1 MTTNEM
7 AHVIA
12 TAVQFIGVVLG
23 GVFAVELCAMWLRN
37 RREERMNSVRT
48 AEARSSERFD
58 GERNSWLQILAEKDR
73 EIETLKA
80 VNERLTKNYEIA
92 TRILAVAERKEA

>member
-1 MTTNEM
+1 MTANEM

-12 TAVQFIGVVLG
+12 TGVQFIGIVLG

-37 RREERMNSVRT
+37 RREERRNSVRA

-73 EIETLKA
+73 EIDTLKA
-80 VNERLTKNYEIA
+80 LNEKLTKQYDIA
-92 TRILAVAERKEA
+92 TKILSVAERNV

>member
-1 MTTNEM
+1 MTANEM

-12 TAVQFIGVVLG
+12 TGVQFIGIVLG

-37 RREERMNSVRT
+37 RREERRNSVRA

-80 VNERLTKNYEIA
+80 MNEKLSKNYDIA
-92 TRILAVAERKEA
+92 TKILSVAERKA

>member
-1 MTTNEM
+1 MNANEM

-12 TAVQFIGVVLG
+12 TGVQFIGIVLG

-37 RREERMNSVRT
+37 RREERRNSVRA

-73 EIETLKA
+73 EIDTLKA
-80 VNERLTKNYEIA
+80 LNEKLTKQYDIA
-92 TRILAVAERKEA
+92 TKIIAVAERNV

>member
-1 MTTNEM
+1 MTANEM

-12 TAVQFIGVVLG
+12 TGVQFIGIILG
-23 GVFAVELCAMWLRN
+23 GVFAVELYAMWLRN
-37 RREERMNSVRT
+37 RREERRNSVRA

-58 GERNSWLQILAEKDR
+58 GERNSWLQIIAEKDR

-80 VNERLTKNYEIA
+80 LNEKLSKNYDIA
-92 TRILAVAERKEA
+92 TKILSVAERKA

>member
-1 MTTNEM
+1 MNANEM

-12 TAVQFIGVVLG
+12 TGVQFIGIVLG

-37 RREERMNSVRT
+37 RREERKNSVRA

-73 EIETLKA
+73 EIDTLKA
-80 VNERLTKNYEIA
+80 LNEKLTKQYDIA
-92 TRILAVAERKEA
+92 TKIIAVAERNV

>member
-1 MTTNEM
+1 MTANEM

-12 TAVQFIGVVLG
+12 TGVQFIGIVLG

-37 RREERMNSVRT
+37 RREERRNSVRA
-48 AEARSSERFD
+48 AEARSGERFD

-80 VNERLTKNYEIA
+80 LNEKLTKNYDIA
-92 TRILAVAERKEA
+92 TKIIAVAERKA